1 MARVRNSRRRDLPPN
16 LYVRNGGYYCYRD
29 PRTGKEYGLGRD
41 KRLAITEAISANLEF
56 MAGDGERTLAQRIH
70 EDGVITFHA
79 WLDRYDAI
87 VERRGLKES
96 TMVNHRS
103 KLGIYRDYF
112 PDKPIAD
119 FTTKDIAGFVNHY
132 VEQGKSSSAKI
143 MRGTLLDIFREA
155 IADGAIQHN
164 PVEATRNPKTDVKR
178 SRLSLADFNAIKQC
192 SIALPSWFAPALD
205 MALVTGQRMG
215 DVCNMKWEDIS
226 NDRLLVKQGK
236 TGSMVAI
243 PMKLSIS
250 DISLEH
256 LISDIK
262 KTSDYIISPRTGGK
276 AAERT
281 MSDYFTKSRKLSGL
295 SWDGD
300 PPSFH
305 EIRSLSARL
314 HTEVRGSEFAQRL
327 LGHKSAEMTARYQ
340 DSRGSE
346 WVELPL

>member
-1 MARVRNSRRRDLPPN
+1 MARIRNHMRRDLPPN
-16 LYVRNGGYYCYRD
+16 LYDRNNGYYCYRD
-29 PRTGKEYGLGRD
+29 PRTGKEFGLGRN
-41 KRLAITEAISANLEF
+41 KRDAINQAIEANLQL
-56 MAGDGERTLAQRIH
+56 MDAAPRLVDRINAK
-70 EDGVITFHA
+70 ECLSFHA

-112 PDKPIAD
+112 PDKPIAE
-119 FTTKDIAGFVNHY
+119 FTTKDIAEFVNHY

-164 PVEATRNPKTDVKR
+164 PVEATRNPKTDVRR
-178 SRLSLADFNAIKQC
+178 SRLSIADFNAIRQC
-192 SIALPSWFAPALD
+192 ASALPSWFIPALN

-215 DVCNMKWEDIS
+215 DVCSMKWEDIS
-226 NDRLLVKQGK
+226 NGRLLVKQGK

-243 PMKLSIS
+243 PMRLSVADVNLEQLIG
-250 DISLEH
+250 DIT
-256 LISDIK
+256 

-276 AAERT
+276 VAERT

-295 SWDGD
+295 SWAGD

-314 HTEVRGSEFAQRL
+314 HTELRGSEFAQRL

-340 DSRGSE
+340 DARGSE
-346 WVELPL
+346 WMELPL